1 MNSDR
6 QGRSHPGVTF
16 PLIFYLLH
24 VDCDH
29 AGVAGTCHPGISQ
42 ARCLGSNFWYGDSH
56 PLLVSYGLLDLQ
68 FTVNPFFFSFLGG
81 VESAV
86 AIIVCNMSVIIPA
99 ILRALGVGDPF
110 MQEDTVDPKFTT
122 GVEIARMTTSRI
134 ELGLLTSRGT
144 EITDGSTF
152 RGAIST
158 VVSGQRDSVDSDARD
173 QERRLGTQ
181 TSHGSLGNFRSTSRV
196 EPPLVD
202 GSGIAHPLTQV
213 RSLPV
218 VGKDQDIEADVGRRH
233 TKNNST

>member
-1 MNSDR
+1 M
-6 QGRSHPGVTF
+6 
-16 PLIFYLLH
+16 
-24 VDCDH
+24 
-29 AGVAGTCHPGISQ
+29 
-42 ARCLGSNFWYGDSH
+42 
-56 PLLVSYGLLDLQ
+56 
-68 FTVNPFFFSFLGG
+68 
-81 VESAV
+81 

-144 EITDGSTF
+144 VVTDGSTF

-158 VVSGQRDSVDSDARD
+158 VASPQRDSVDSDARD
-173 QERRLGTQ
+173 QEHRLRTQ
-181 TSHGSLGNFRSTSRV
+181 ASHGSLGNFRSTSRV
-196 EPPLVD
+196 EPLVD
-202 GSGIAHPLTQV
+202 GSDVAHPLAQV

-218 VGKDQDIEADVGRRH
+218 LGKDQNVEADVGRRH